1 MSQNIPDDNTIAAM
15 LKEADQR
22 HSPPAGTKRAVKAV
36 LMAKLASP
44 KRVWFRLTKIAA
56 AVICLAVLGLWW
68 LSSSPDMASSAYAEM
83 LEAVGNTQAAE
94 WVHIDVEGSEV
105 REGWI
110 SFRPYRQCYATAK
123 QVIYEDGLSGRLY
136 SYEQSSQTITV
147 KLLDRN
153 AGMREKSGLLD
164 FISTAIDTWAKK
176 RGAEVLKNLETIEG
190 KDYTI
195 YSVKVT
201 GQPKEGLLEVKI
213 DSEINRVVRVKFA
226 GGSLPEPIIMR
237 FDYPETG
244 PADIY
249 ELGVPRDAKIVDLTK
264 PQESGET
271 ESE

>member
-1 MSQNIPDDNTIAAM
+1 MY
-15 LKEADQR
+15 
-22 HSPPAGTKRAVKAV
+22 GTSESGYGVYGV
-36 LMAKLASP
+36 SD
-44 KRVWFRLTKIAA
+44 
-56 AVICLAVLGLWW
+56 
-68 LSSSPDMASSAYAEM
+68 SSYGV
-83 LEAVGNTQAAE
+83 VGNTQAAE

-153 AGMREKSGLLD
+153 ASIREKGSFLD
-164 FISTAIDTWAKK
+164 AMTILIDTWAKK
-176 RGAEVLKNLETIEG
+176 KGAEVLKNRETIEG

-244 PADIY
+244 PTAWHRIPAVQH
-249 ELGVPRDAKIVDLTK
+249 LKHSGGVSSPDMGTCESRSGPCAIRTK
-264 PQESGET
+264 
-271 ESE
+271 